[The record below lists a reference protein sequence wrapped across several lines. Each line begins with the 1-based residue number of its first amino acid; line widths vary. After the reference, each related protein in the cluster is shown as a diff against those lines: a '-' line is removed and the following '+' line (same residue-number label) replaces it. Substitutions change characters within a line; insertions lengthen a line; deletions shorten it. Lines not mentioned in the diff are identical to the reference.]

1 MALFNLRKRVKSTA
15 PAATPVVVMRDL
27 PSPRTAEPPPAPP
40 TSAELRQ
47 KLFDAIATGDESRVT
62 ELCREH
68 RDFINEYAPAWMI
81 VPDGLRANPAA
92 AEWYTRGL
100 QQLTRLC
107 AG

>member
-1 MALFNLRKRVKSTA
+1 MALFNLRKRSK
-15 PAATPVVVMRDL
+15 AAAVVVRDL
-27 PSPRTAEPPPAPP
+27 PSPRPAEPAPAPP
-40 TSAELRQ
+40 TPAELRQ
-47 KLFDAIATGDESRVT
+47 RLFDAIATGDETRIA

-68 RDFINEYAPAWMI
+68 RDFINEHVENWMI
-81 VPDGLRANPAA
+81 VPDSLRANPAA